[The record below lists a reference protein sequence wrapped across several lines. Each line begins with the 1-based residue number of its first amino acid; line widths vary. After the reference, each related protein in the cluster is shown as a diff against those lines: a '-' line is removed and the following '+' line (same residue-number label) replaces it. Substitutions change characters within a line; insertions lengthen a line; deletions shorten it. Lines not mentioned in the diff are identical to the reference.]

1 MKNIVKVGLG
11 LIGIGAVV
19 AYTTYKKSKNEKAES
34 VAKAEFEKTKKE
46 CDARVDEA
54 FKRMKDAEES
64 YNKTKDEF
72 NKKMAEQ
79 EKRFKDLEKENDK
92 LNKEIQKKDE
102 ELETA
107 KKAFAENIVERHKAA
122 NEYIKSVQEKMND
135 DK

>member
-34 VAKAEFEKTKKE
+34 EAKAEFEKTKKE

-54 FKRMKDAEES
+54 FKRM
-64 YNKTKDEF
+64 KDEF

-122 NEYIKSVQEKMND
+122 NEYIKSVQDKMND